1 MPSRAARNTPAAST
15 MAHVNPVELPL
26 PPAAGDAITVVPE
39 GVGVVGESVPVGV
52 AVPVGE
58 AAAPPRVTWNVV
70 MATRCCPEALVC
82 VAATAFSPGGV
93 PPGPATRTYKPSIGS
108 PGLAYG
114 SSLRAVA
121 QALDPDLA
129 SVVAAVPGWS
139 GLEPRVV
146 PLGGGITNRNFRVD
160 IAGQSFVVRL
170 SGKDTELLGI
180 DRAAEHEAAMAA
192 ATAGVAPEVVA
203 YLPEIRALVTSFV
216 QADPLPPE
224 DLERREVLEQV
235 VRSVKSIHAM
245 ASIPSTFDA
254 FRVVREY
261 RTVAEEHGVRAPDE
275 YGAALAFADRIEK
288 AFDRAPMP
296 PRPCHNDLLNANFL
310 VKEGRVLIVD
320 YEYAGLGDLF
330 FDLGNLS
337 INNGISEDAQ
347 MLLLELYF
355 GRVTPAH
362 VARLKLMRVMSD
374 FREAMW
380 GVVQQG
386 LSTLD
391 FDYVDSAGRHLARCL
406 ESAR

>member
-1 MPSRAARNTPAAST
+1 M
-15 MAHVNPVELPL
+15 
-26 PPAAGDAITVVPE
+26 
-39 GVGVVGESVPVGV
+39 
-52 AVPVGE
+52 
-58 AAAPPRVTWNVV
+58 
-70 MATRCCPEALVC
+70 
-82 VAATAFSPGGV
+82 
-93 PPGPATRTYKPSIGS
+93 
-108 PGLAYG
+108 
-114 SSLRAVA
+114 A

-129 SVVAAVPGWS
+129 SVVAAVPAWS
-139 GLEPRVV
+139 GLEPEVI

-180 DRAAEHEAAMAA
+180 DRAAEHMAA
-192 ATAGVAPEVVA
+192 KAAADAGVAPEVVQF
-203 YLPEIRALVTSFV
+203 LPELRALVTRFV
-216 QADPLPPE
+216 EADPLPPE
-224 DLERREVLEQV
+224 DLERREVLERV

-245 ASIPSTFDA
+245 GRIPSNFDA
-254 FRVVREY
+254 FRVVHEY
-261 RTVAEEHGVRAPDE
+261 RTVAGEHGVRVPEE
-275 YGAALAFADRIEK
+275 YGSALAFADRIQR
-288 AFDRAPMP
+288 AFGRAPIP

-320 YEYAGLGDLF
+320 YEYAGMGDLF

-337 INNGISEDAQ
+337 INNGISQDAQ
-347 MLLLELYF
+347 TLLLELYF

-391 FDYVDSAGRHLARCL
+391 FDYVDYASRHFARCL
-406 ESAR
+406 QSAGDAGFGGWLDDAATGI